1 MTLSLID
8 FLSEGE
14 TKSPSTP
21 YRNARYATPAQL
33 AFYRDLCEQKGKE
46 EVEGVENL
54 TFDEVS
60 ALINQLKSYSP
71 ISEKQ
76 KEVILNLIAELGEM
90 GINVKEPNLDTLTGG
105 RNGTGSKLIEQLL
118 SMVKSNQDKAKPRAE
133 QLALLT
139 SMYLCPDVDFE
150 SYGVERR
157 IMLTDDLWRRY
168 TYEEFAQQLA
178 EKLNRQQATEI
189 IEKHRTAFHEWKQE
203 RITDEQ
209 KNYIRTLE
217 ARMAS
222 ITTPKEVQWTVD
234 IEGNLVPYVEG
245 TTEMSPT
252 AYTSIDEMELDMFST
267 TQAAQYIDILKNE
280 LANKS
285 LTMYGEQNDGSLS
298 FEPIRKPAERNE
310 ILLKDYEL
318 LEELMFKLEAVA
330 GYDDEELHQAVAYML
345 VEDTDAE
352 TLAANRAKI
361 KEFMQDIIEKDAIT
375 FEGLVELIGDCK
387 TAQKILI
394 G

>member
-14 TKSPSTP
+14 TKSSSTH

-33 AFYRDLCEQKGKE
+33 AFYRDLCAQKGVE

-90 GINVKEPNLDTLTGG
+90 GIKIKEPNLDTLTGG

-118 SMVKSNQDKAKPRAE
+118 SMVKNNQDKAKPRAE
-133 QLALLT
+133 QLTLLT

-150 SYGVERR
+150 SYGVSRR
-157 IMLTDDLWRRY
+157 IMLTDELWRRY

-189 IEKHRTAFHEWKQE
+189 IEKNRNAFHEWKQD

-252 AYTSIDEMELDMFST
+252 AYTSIDEMELDMFSA
-267 TQAAQYIDILKNE
+267 TQAAEYIDILKNE

-285 LTMYGEQNDGSLS
+285 LTMYGESNDGSLT

-310 ILLKDYEL
+310 IMLRDYEL
-318 LEELMFKLEAVA
+318 LEELMYKLEAVA

-361 KEFMQDIIEKDAIT
+361 KEFMQDAIERDAIT
-375 FEGLVELIGDCK
+375 LEGLVALIGDCK
-387 TAQKILI
+387 SAQKILMS
-394 G
+394 